1 MRIVIVKKTG
11 VLGELDWKK
20 NMDLN
25 DIYKKCGFRKN
36 KDFGK
41 RHTWKLSDS
50 EYVSIYS
57 KDSGRANTENKYEL
71 PPPLDTPLY
80 FGSLA
85 IIKHTEETPSNENCE
100 DFTVEAWKTVYD
112 KLMGGFEDLDEE
124 EEESEEEYVDPKD
137 LTKHGYKKDGF
148 VVDDNTIDYNSDSE
162 DEEEEWMPSQ
172 EEENTEDSLE
182 DDEEEEELEED
193 TAEGGEEEDDEEES
207 EEQDDDDDETEL
219 PVESNNELEEEDYE
233 Y

>member
-20 NMDLN
+20 NVDLN

-71 PPPLDTPLY
+71 PPPLDAPLY

-100 DFTVEAWKTVYD
+100 DFTVEEWKTVYD

-148 VVDDNTIDYNSDSE
+148 VVDDATIDYNSDSE
-162 DEEEEWMPSQ
+162 DDEEEWIPSQ
-172 EEENTEDSLE
+172 EENTEDSLE
-182 DDEEEEELEED
+182 NEEEEEEEELSL
-193 TAEGGEEEDDEEES
+193 EGGEEEDDDEES
-207 EEQDDDDDETEL
+207 EEQDDEDDETEL